1 MPPHFCDVNLFMRME
16 RYIFIRYH
24 LAVMDRIL
32 APLSPDLDCSRSPML
47 RAAVSAVILLLC
59 IPAAPVAAQQSW
71 HWPSAAAVGA
81 TPPASASQRAETA
94 AAPGPALQL
103 EWQAPVYLAWAVN
116 PLDGPA
122 EVRLSA
128 PPSADYRA
136 VPQLPLVQSLGA
148 RERRLLAR
156 VYPVSQ
162 RRTLDGLGLRLEV
175 VPGDPQA
182 QLQEARYQLPFRDVP
197 IQVDQGYGGQYSHS
211 DDPNWYAIDFAL
223 PAGTPVLA
231 GRDGVVMEIQ
241 QGAEEAGPHGPDAGG
256 GNLVRLLHADGSMA
270 IYAHLA
276 PAGVLV
282 RPGQRV
288 RSGERLG
295 SAGSTGFSTAPHLH
309 FAVQRNVGLRLISL
323 PFRMSGP
330 QGELRFPSPAP

>member
-1 MPPHFCDVNLFMRME
+1 
-16 RYIFIRYH
+16 
-24 LAVMDRIL
+24 
-32 APLSPDLDCSRSPML
+32 ML

-59 IPAAPVAAQQSW
+59 IPAAPVAAQQRW
-71 HWPSAAAVGA
+71 HWPGAAAVGA

-223 PAGTPVLA
+223 PANTPVLA
-231 GRDGVVMEIQ
+231 ARDGVVMEIQ
-241 QGAEEAGPHGPDAGG
+241 QGAEEAGPHGPD
-256 GNLVRLLHADGSMA
+256 
-270 IYAHLA
+270 
-276 PAGVLV
+276 
-282 RPGQRV
+282 
-288 RSGERLG
+288 
-295 SAGSTGFSTAPHLH
+295 
-309 FAVQRNVGLRLISL
+309 
-323 PFRMSGP
+323 
-330 QGELRFPSPAP
+330 